1 MVSLKRRILDI
12 AYENKLS
19 HLGSYFSSVGIIDK
33 IFREKKR
40 EDIFILSAGHAALA
54 LYTVIEK
61 YHDID
66 AEYLFHKHG
75 GHPHRSEEDKIYCST
90 GSLGLGLPIAVGR
103 ALSNENRTVHC
114 LISDGECA
122 EGSIWEALRY
132 ITEKNIKNIRVYVN
146 INGYAAYDSVD
157 TKYLSDRLKAFCP
170 DINLEFTTVNHF
182 PFLKGLNAHY
192 HVMSEED
199 YKLARKILDYEE
211 TF

>member
-1 MVSLKRRILDI
+1 MFNGQSWV
-12 AYENKLS
+12 
-19 HLGSYFSSVGIIDK
+19 
-33 IFREKKR
+33 
-40 EDIFILSAGHAALA
+40 
-54 LYTVIEK
+54 
-61 YHDID
+61 
-66 AEYLFHKHG
+66 
-75 GHPHRSEEDKIYCST
+75 
-90 GSLGLGLPIAVGR
+90 GLPIAVGR

-170 DINLEFTTVNHF
+170 DVNLEFTTVNHF

>member
-1 MVSLKRRILDI
+1 M
-12 AYENKLS
+12 
-19 HLGSYFSSVGIIDK
+19 
-33 IFREKKR
+33 
-40 EDIFILSAGHAALA
+40 
-54 LYTVIEK
+54 
-61 YHDID
+61 
-66 AEYLFHKHG
+66 
-75 GHPHRSEEDKIYCST
+75 
-90 GSLGLGLPIAVGR
+90 
-103 ALSNENRTVHC
+103 
-114 LISDGECA
+114 ISDGECA

-199 YKLARKILDYEE
+199 YKLAREILDHEE